1 MLFCGHCGFSSLHG
15 SCSFFGLCFY
25 SGLSRCCLLYLYVV
39 ADCVFSVVEDIVDK
53 NNRMTRK
60 NICQIKQGARRTMTI
75 IATMTRTI
83 TINDNHENNN
93 SNNSNSTTKSL
104 SLVVSIIIKTQN
116 QKKPK
121 SKAVVVACLGGQP
134 PLSFGLSKVIPPAK
148 NSAATP
154 QQRQE
159 KTGNRSK
166 TQLQDDE
173 DFEYCT
179 ILHIYTYKFV

>member
-1 MLFCGHCGFSSLHG
+1 MLFCGHCGFSSLRG
-15 SCSFFGLCFY
+15 SCSFCVFILGYPDAVYCTCMLF
-25 SGLSRCCLLYLYVV
+25 

-83 TINDNHENNN
+83 TLKDNHENNN

-104 SLVVSIIIKTQN
+104 SLVMSIIIKTQN
-116 QKKPK
+116 QKKQ
-121 SKAVVVACLGGQP
+121 KAKQWWLRVLGAT

-166 TQLQDDE
+166 TQPQDDE

-179 ILHIYTYKFV
+179 ILQRIYIYI

>member
-60 NICQIKQGARRTMTI
+60 NICQIKQGARRTMPI

-83 TINDNHENNN
+83 TIKDNHENNN
-93 SNNSNSTTKSL
+93 INNSNSTTKSL

-121 SKAVVVACLGGQP
+121 GKAVVVACLGGNP
-134 PLSFGLSKVIPPAK
+134 PLASDCQRLFLLQK
-148 NSAATP
+148 TP
-154 QQRQE
+154 QQLHSND
-159 KTGNRSK
+159 KKNRK
-166 TQLQDDE
+166 QKQNPAAR
-173 DFEYCT
+173 
-179 ILHIYTYKFV
+179 